1 MSDTQN
7 VRDRMEQYASYLPS
21 KETRLGYLFWLSRPR
36 FWLYLGGPVI
46 VGATYAAGS
55 LGELFTPLNIALLAF
70 FTVPANVFLYGVN
83 DAFDADIDEVNPKK
97 EDKEVRFRDDVY
109 VMMVVIFSGVAGGL
123 FIFTIPPIA
132 SQVLAAWYLLAIQ
145 YSAPPL
151 RFKTKPFLDS
161 VSNGLYILPGV
172 IAFTAVAGELPPTMA
187 IVGGWLWTMGMHTF
201 SAIPDIEPDREAG
214 IKTTATVLGKKRTY
228 VYCAACWLG
237 AAAAFTQVHV
247 LFGALL
253 LLYPVLVFGIAWS
266 GIDVDDAYWWYPAIN
281 TLIGMTM
288 TLGGLWVLI
297 FGYGG

>member
-1 MSDTQN
+1 MSESTT
-7 VRDRMEQYASYLPS
+7 VRDRMERFASYLPT

-55 LGELFTPLNIALLAF
+55 LGELFTPVNVALLAF
-70 FTVPANVFLYGVN
+70 FTVPANVFLYGIN

-97 EDKEVRFRDDVY
+97 EDKEVRFRDDIW
-109 VMMVVIFSGVAGGL
+109 VMLVVIFSGVTGGL
-123 FIFTIPPIA
+123 FIFLVPPIGA
-132 SQVLAAWYLLAIQ
+132 QVLAVWYLLAVE

-151 RFKTKPFLDS
+151 RFKTKPVLDS
-161 VSNGLYILPGV
+161 FSNGLYILPGV
-172 IAFTAVAGELPPTMA
+172 VAFTAVAGELPPAMA

-214 IKTTATVLGKKRTY
+214 IRTTATVLGKKRTY
-228 VYCAACWLG
+228 VYCAVCWLA
-237 AAAAFTQVHV
+237 AAAAFTTVHV
-247 LFGALL
+247 AFGALL